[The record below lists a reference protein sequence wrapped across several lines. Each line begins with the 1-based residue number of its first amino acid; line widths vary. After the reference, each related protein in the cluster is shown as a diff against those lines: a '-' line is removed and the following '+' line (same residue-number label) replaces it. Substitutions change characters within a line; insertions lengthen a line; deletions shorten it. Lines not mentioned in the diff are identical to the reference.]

1 MSLLFNLLSLLF
13 ELLIMAILIRV
24 VLSWFSPDPTNMLVI
39 IIHKVTEPILAPLR
53 RIIPRVGR
61 IDLTPLAAFILL
73 QFILLLIP

>member
-1 MSLLFNLLSLLF
+1 MSLLFNLLSLLC

-24 VLSWFSPDPTNMLVI
+24 VLSWFSPDPTNMMII

-61 IDLTPLAAFILL
+61 VDLTPLAAFLLL
-73 QFILLLIP
+73 QLILLLIP

>member
-61 IDLTPLAAFILL
+61 IDLTPLAAFVLL
-73 QFILLLIP
+73 QLILLLIP